1 MEQNPRI
8 IDKYFS
14 QFGEISRQELTELTH
29 YLATEHIAALAEN
42 DATYAAV
49 IEELFKRAGIL
60 LERIEQRI
68 AVAQSVCWSTESTG
82 VN

>member
-1 MEQNPRI
+1 MEQNPHMT
-8 IDKYFS
+8 DKYFS
-14 QFGEISRQELTELTH
+14 QFGTISGQEQSELTH
-29 YLATEHIAALAEN
+29 YLATEHIAALAAN

-60 LERIEQRI
+60 SEPTEQCM
-68 AVAQSVCWSTESTG
+68 AVAQSVCWSTESTD

>member
-1 MEQNPRI
+1 MEQNPHN
-8 IDKYFS
+8 IDRYFS
-14 QFGEISRQELTELTH
+14 QFGRISRQELTEVTQ
-29 YLATEHIAALAEN
+29 YLATEHIAALAAN

-60 LERIEQRI
+60 LERSEQRM
-68 AVAQSVCWSTESTG
+68 AVAQSVCWSTKSTG